1 MSTTSKRIAIAFRG
15 IGDIGG
21 TNNTITDHARYFCKL
36 GHQVDLIG
44 GKVHKGGVT
53 PDMGRAVRIQRLPV
67 LSRYKWRW
75 FAARAQQYIDQQNYD
90 FVAGHGHHYRQ
101 DVLSMHNCLH
111 LAHELLHG
119 DALDARGTLAE
130 IHDRIFAEDGFKLC
144 ICNSRLMRDDLSQR
158 YGVDPER
165 LPVIY
170 PGYRPAQFNRGD
182 RQRYRDAV
190 REELGCDEHTTL
202 IGLITSGDYQ
212 KRGLDILL
220 HAYATL
226 EDGLRQSSM
235 LLVLGKQASSSFF
248 MAEARALGIA
258 DRMRFVPHTLS
269 PQRYFHALDIC
280 AHPARIEEFGQVVQE
295 AFACGVPVVTS
306 KRVGATELL
315 PKNLYDALP
324 EAPSAANISA
334 QLERLIRNEPE
345 RRAIAEQMI
354 EQVRCNTA
362 EANFNATLAVYRRA
376 GLDIELP
383 ATAG

>member
-1 MSTTSKRIAIAFRG
+1 MDERAKRIAIAFRG

-21 TNNTITDHARYFCKL
+21 TNNTITDHARYFQRL
-36 GHQVDLIG
+36 GHRVDLIG

-53 PDMGRAVRIQRLPV
+53 PDMGRAVRIQRLPM

-75 FAARAQQYIDQQNYD
+75 FAARAQRHIDRHSYD

-101 DVLSMHNCLH
+101 HVLSMHNCLH
-111 LAHELLHG
+111 LAHEMLYG
-119 DALDARGTLAE
+119 GALDPRGTLAE
-130 IHDRIFAEDGFKLC
+130 IHDRIFAEDGFRLC
-144 ICNSRLMRDDLSQR
+144 ICNSKLMREDLSRR
-158 YGVDPER
+158 YGVARER

-170 PGYRPAQFNRGD
+170 PGYRPEQFNRGD
-182 RQRYRDAV
+182 RERYRTRV
-190 REELGCDEHTTL
+190 REELGCDEGTTL
-202 IGLITSGDYQ
+202 IGLITSGDYH

-220 HAYATL
+220 HAYAAL
-226 EDGLRQSSM
+226 DASQKQSSL
-235 LLVLGKQASSSFF
+235 LLVLGKQASASFF
-248 MAEARALGIA
+248 IAEARALGIA

-269 PQRYFHALDIC
+269 PHRYFHALDIC

-324 EAPSAANISA
+324 DAPTAANISA
-334 QLERLIRNEPE
+334 QLDRLIRNEDE
-345 RRAIAEQMI
+345 RQAIAAQMI

-362 EANFNATLAVYRRA
+362 DTNFRATLEVYRQA
-376 GLDIELP
+376 GLNIPVDR
-383 ATAG
+383 